1 MLLQNGLDTPNCSKM
16 MPERLLMNLI
26 LKNLSAQSVSAVI
39 GKHVIQWLTHWHST
53 HNSLNSSG
61 LVNMSGLLN
70 QFTQVDRC
78 WWQSSLCLPSADE
91 HSNDQVWD
99 LCQEL
104 VESDMDNEL
113 CGRFTMLRNFEAIW
127 LH

>member
-1 MLLQNGLDTPNCSKM
+1 MLLQNGLDTPNWRKM

-26 LKNLSAQSVSAVI
+26 LKNLGAQSVSSVI

-70 QFTQVDRC
+70 HFTQVDSC
-78 WWQSSLCLPSADE
+78 WWQSSLCLPSADKN
-91 HSNDQVWD
+91 SNDQVWD
-99 LCQEL
+99 LCQCE
-104 VESDMDNEL
+104 
-113 CGRFTMLRNFEAIW
+113 RHAP